1 MFQNSTRYNS
11 TLASYFSAKS
21 LISGDYK
28 KVIPNIRKIQELGWQ
43 LTILKNWQALHTQLK
58 NLSFLKLVALYFK
71 YDVHN
76 YWSNLEQNSSLSL
89 AETYKSIIENPS
101 TDLTAAHIVD
111 NLLGHHGH
119 IERAIDLRRELVEHY
134 QRTQDDRNLANALL
148 NLGSA
153 YEEINESQRAL
164 TAYNRA
170 IQLAEK
176 IGNIHVLLNGLNHS
190 LTLLIDKGD
199 LDLALAYSEH
209 ALRISRSTRD
219 LEMRATLLLNQ
230 GIAFYLKGNKESAR
244 KNFIESRTIYNN
256 LEEYDGYQK
265 ATGELGILEMEFDT
279 LKAMNYLKEQEK
291 ICRKFNILKSLAICI
306 GNQASVESLND
317 NPGEAIKL
325 WQEQTEI
332 SHKISYYSGVCSSII
347 AIAEVY
353 FRRAIF
359 KEAEELVDHVIA
371 LGREADVKEPLD
383 KALVFKGHFLA
394 YRGKIDH
401 AKDLYN
407 EAVKRNMEYSLPY
420 KVAQLCCL
428 VGDYLVF
435 FVLKYQADGLSGNEW
450 TLFRNTQP
458 ISQLNDYP
466 GLAIGF
472 YQKAIDISPSHSHAY
487 EMMGIAYELSNNI
500 DKAIDSYNK
509 ARNLENKQN

>member
-1 MFQNSTRYNS
+1 MLHISTRYNA
-11 TLASYFSAKS
+11 TLASYFSAKP
-21 LISGDYK
+21 LISCDYK

-43 LTILKNWQALHTQLK
+43 LTTLKSWQALHSQLK
-58 NLSFLKLVALYFK
+58 NLSFLKLVAFYFK

-76 YWSNLEQNSSLSL
+76 YWGELEQNSSISL
-89 AETYKSIIENPS
+89 VETYKSIIENPS
-101 TDLTAAHIVD
+101 IDLTTAHIVD
-111 NLLGHHGH
+111 NLLGHHGY

-134 QRTQDDRNLANALL
+134 QRTKDEKNLANTLL

-176 IGNIHVLLNGLNHS
+176 MGNIHVLLNGLNHS
-190 LTLLIDKGD
+190 LTLLIDAGD
-199 LDLALAYSEH
+199 LNLALSYSEH
-209 ALRISRSTRD
+209 ALRLSRSTGD
-219 LEMRATLLLNQ
+219 LEIRATILLNQ
-230 GIAFYLKGNKESAR
+230 GIAFYLKGNKENAR
-244 KNFIESRTIYNN
+244 KNFMESQIIYNN
-256 LEEYDGYQK
+256 LAEYDGYQK

-279 LKAMNYLKEQEK
+279 LKAMKYLKEQEK
-291 ICRKFNILKSLAICI
+291 VCRKFNILKSLAICI
-306 GNQASVESLND
+306 GNQASLESLND

-325 WQEQTEI
+325 WQEQAEI
-332 SHKISYYSGVCSSII
+332 SHKISYYSGVCSSNI

-353 FRRAIF
+353 FRKAFF

-371 LGREADVKEPLD
+371 LGREAHVKEHLD
-383 KALVFKGHFLA
+383 KALVLKGHFLA
-394 YRGKIDH
+394 YRGRIDH
-401 AKDLYN
+401 AKDLYD
-407 EAVKRNMEYSLPY
+407 EAIKRNMEYSLPF

-435 FVLKYQADGLSGNEW
+435 FVLKYRADGLSGNEW
-450 TLFRNTQP
+450 TTFRNAQP
-458 ISQLNDYP
+458 VPQLNDYP

-472 YQKAIDISPSHSHAY
+472 YQKAIDIFPSHSHAY

-509 ARNLENKQN
+509 ARNLEN